1 MREVP
6 GQLTLKSAFVDSFR
20 RRSGRGLDGYQALRD
35 IDLCVMQ
42 GRSLGIIGQNG
53 SGKSTLLKII
63 GKIYR
68 PDAGTVEVQGRLAA
82 LIELGAGFHH
92 EFTGRE
98 NIVISGMLLGL
109 SRREIMQR
117 VDAIVRF
124 ADLGDFIDQP
134 ARTYSSGMYVRLGF
148 AVAAHLDPDVMLI
161 DEVLAV
167 GDEAFARKCGERMA
181 DFRDRGKTMVLV
193 THDVTLVERWCDEAI
208 WLDHGVIRAAGT
220 PGAVIEAYHRVL
232 AERETARL
240 EAEGSARAGPVL
252 PNGSPQRTSTPA

>member
-92 EFTGRE
+92 EFTG
-98 NIVISGMLLGL
+98 
-109 SRREIMQR
+109 
-117 VDAIVRF
+117 
-124 ADLGDFIDQP
+124 P

>member
-1 MREVP
+1 MREIP

-20 RRSGRGLDGYQALRD
+20 RRSRRGLDGYQALRD

-53 SGKSTLLKII
+53 SGKSTLLKVI

-68 PDAGTVEVQGRLAA
+68 PDAGTVEVKGRLAA

-124 ADLGDFIDQP
+124 ADLGEFIDQP

-181 DFRDRGKTMVLV
+181 DFRRRGKTMVLV
-193 THDVTLVERWCDEAI
+193 THDVTLVESWCDEAI
-208 WLDHGVIRAAGT
+208 WLDHGAIRAAGA
-220 PGAVIEAYHRVL
+220 PGAVIEAYHRTLV
-232 AERETARL
+232 ERETARL
-240 EAEGSARAGPVL
+240 EAEGSAAAGTIL
-252 PNGSPQRTSTPA
+252 PDGSAERTSTPA